1 MRNIRFENH
10 TINKLPK
17 LGIITSID
25 ELSSHEFIYIKNK
38 LKSGDEITF
47 IEDASKP
54 WDKKAI
60 AVYFKG
66 YKLGYLTAGIKSM
79 VKRALLNNSYSR
91 GTIHFNS
98 KNKSSC
104 FNTIDLLIE
113 IH

>member
-1 MRNIRFENH
+1 MRNIKFENH

-47 IEDASKP
+47 IEDASKS

-66 YKLGYLTAGIKSM
+66 YKLGYLTDGIKSM

-91 GTIHFNS
+91 GTIQFNS